1 MQDFFIFNKKQMAIS
16 REKKESIVSELQE
29 KLKNAK
35 SSVFFDYTGIN
46 VKTTRDLKKKLK
58 ENNSEFFVAKKK
70 LINIALKAN
79 EINGFSDIGYKGSC
93 AVIFNNGDEIS
104 GVKSLYAFVKGYMKK
119 NKTSIIK
126 VIGGVY
132 EGKIIPKIEVDNLSN
147 VLSKNEFLSKFM
159 FMLQYPA
166 SGIARAINAIKD
178 KNGSE
183 EIKET
188 AKEETKTETTEV
200 VEEKP
205 SEAEQAA
212 STEKTEPAAV

>member
-1 MQDFFIFNKKQMAIS
+1 MNKINGEINKKKMAIS

-70 LINIALKAN
+70 LINIALGAN
-79 EINGFSDIGYKGSC
+79 KIEGFSDIGHKGSC
-93 AVIFNNGDEIS
+93 AIILNNGDEIS
-104 GVKSLYAFVKGYMKK
+104 GIKSLYVFVKEYMKK
-119 NKTSIIK
+119 HKTSTIK

-132 EGKIIPKIEVDNLSN
+132 ENKVIPKTEVDSLSN
-147 VLSKNEFLSKFM
+147 VLSKNEFISKFM

-166 SGIARAINAIKD
+166 SGLARALNAIKD

-188 AKEETKTETTEV
+188 AKEETKIETTEV
-200 VEEKP
+200 VEEKT
-205 SEAEQAA
+205 SEAE
-212 STEKTEPAAV
+212 TDLIKN